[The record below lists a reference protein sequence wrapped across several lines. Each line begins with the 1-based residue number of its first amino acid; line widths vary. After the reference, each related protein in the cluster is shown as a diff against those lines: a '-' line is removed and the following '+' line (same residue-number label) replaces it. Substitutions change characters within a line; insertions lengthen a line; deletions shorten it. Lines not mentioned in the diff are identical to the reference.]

1 MVVDSSSSYY
11 EEEYLDSDDT
21 NFHKLSQK
29 AKVARHDKKAAV
41 KAKRKEKMRQQAS
54 EQREYFL
61 V

>member
-1 MVVDSSSSYY
+1 MIVDSSYY
-11 EEEYLDSDDT
+11 EEEFLDSDET

-29 AKVARHDKKAAV
+29 PKVAKQDKKAAV
-41 KAKRKEKMRQQAS
+41 KAKRRKKMRQQAS